1 MTKTLVLAEKP
12 SVARDIARV
21 LGARGG
27 GTAQGFIESDEWV
40 ISWALGHL
48 VALCEPDAIDPRF
61 KPWRMDTL
69 PILPESIPLHVLDK
83 TKKQFAVVKKAH
95 APPRHIARRPAQPT
109 PAAKVNLYSVTYT
122 LRRNAK
128 SPSTASGYH
137 P

>member
-83 TKKQFAVVKKAH
+83 TKS
-95 APPRHIARRPAQPT
+95 
-109 PAAKVNLYSVTYT
+109 N
-122 LRRNAK
+122 
-128 SPSTASGYH
+128 SPS
-137 P
+137 

>member
-69 PILPESIPLHVLDK
+69 RFCPNPYRSTCWTRLKS
-83 TKKQFAVVKKAH
+83 
-95 APPRHIARRPAQPT
+95 
-109 PAAKVNLYSVTYT
+109 N
-122 LRRNAK
+122 
-128 SPSTASGYH
+128 SPS
-137 P
+137 